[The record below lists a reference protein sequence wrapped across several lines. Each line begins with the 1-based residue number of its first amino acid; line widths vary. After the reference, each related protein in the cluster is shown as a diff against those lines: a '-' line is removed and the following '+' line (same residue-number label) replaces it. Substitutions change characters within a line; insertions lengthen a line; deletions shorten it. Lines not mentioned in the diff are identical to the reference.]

1 MPKRKGQHPNYMYE
15 NQLYKQGYRHI
26 LGMDEAGRGAWA
38 GPVAVGA
45 VCLPLGLKDLRKQLP
60 EVRDSK
66 IMTPLQRERMVEKIK
81 EQAIA
86 WGVGSASNREIDEY
100 GINPATRLAMQ
111 RALDDALQRYPKFK
125 PDCLFLDA
133 LIWPEKLREYPQ
145 ITMVDG
151 DARSL
156 TVAAASIIAKTWR
169 DQIMRDLDSELPHYS
184 FGAHK
189 GYGTGSHRSALK
201 TYGPSPFHR
210 TTYTPIRKIIEGT
223 GD

>member
-1 MPKRKGQHPNYMYE
+1 MYE
-15 NQLYKQGYRHI
+15 KQLYNQGYRHI

-38 GPVAVGA
+38 GPVSVGA

-81 EQAIA
+81 EHAVA
-86 WGVGSASNREIDEY
+86 WGVGSASNSEIDEI

-111 RALDDALQRYPKFK
+111 RALDDALKRFPKFK

-133 LIWPEKLREYPQ
+133 MIWPEKLKDYPQ

-151 DARSL
+151 DARSF

-169 DQIMRDLDSELPHYS
+169 DQIMRDLDEELPQYN
-184 FGAHK
+184 FGTHK
-189 GYGTGSHRSALK
+189 GYGTGSHHSALK
-201 TYGPSPFHR
+201 TYGLSPFHR
-210 TTYTPIRKIIEGT
+210 TSYAPIRKLIEQGN